1 MSDTDGENAAE
12 LEPELRDMKIE
23 EGATPGAA
31 GEVVAGTIQVKVEN
45 GSTLGRTSTPLHMV
59 PRLKSRSKSQ
69 TPVKQLPSDASS
81 PDTDAHEEVLGGE
94 ITLKMEPGKA
104 PKLSRTAS
112 HKIVSRPPP
121 LYLDLPDST
130 AEAKETFEVLPE
142 CHYANK
148 NIGTTEHALECDCS
162 EEWGKPP
169 NTTSRICVFAAPADL
184 TCRFRGGY

>member
-1 MSDTDGENAAE
+1 MSDTGSENTAE

-23 EGATPGAA
+23 EATTLEEA
-31 GEVVAGTIQVKVEN
+31 GEGVVDTIRVKVED
-45 GSTLGRTSTPLHMV
+45 SPGRTPMPIHIP

-69 TPVKQLPSDASS
+69 SPAKRQPSDASS

-112 HKIVSRPPP
+112 HKVISRPPP
-121 LYLDLPDST
+121 LYLDLSDST
-130 AEAKETFEVLPE
+130 EVAKDTFAVLPE
-142 CHYANK
+142 CTYANK

-162 EEWGKPP
+162 EEWGKSP
-169 NTTSRICVFAAPADL
+169 NTISEHV
-184 TCRFRGGY
+184 RFRTAC